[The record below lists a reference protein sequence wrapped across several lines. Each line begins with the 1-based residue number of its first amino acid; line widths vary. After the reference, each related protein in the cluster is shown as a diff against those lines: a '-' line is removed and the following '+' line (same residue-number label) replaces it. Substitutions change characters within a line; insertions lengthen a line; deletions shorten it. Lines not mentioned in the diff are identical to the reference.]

1 MEKHIGEKE
10 MIVRKTSLFPA
21 CREAVF
27 EKLQRLDTLQFIAA
41 PYASFV
47 PVSESTDRV
56 WQVGSTS
63 SYRFKL
69 FGVIPFGTHTICI
82 ERFDIDV
89 IQSREHN
96 EHVPVWD
103 HRITLRDADGQTEY
117 TDEVNI
123 KAGWETPFIW
133 IWAKMFYS
141 HRQRKWIKLLKQRE
155 RKEE

>member
-1 MEKHIGEKE
+1 

-21 CREAVF
+21 CREVVF
-27 EKLQRLDTLQFIAA
+27 EKLQRLDTLQYVAA

-47 PVSESTDRV
+47 PVNERTDMV

-63 SYRFKL
+63 SYRFRL

-82 ERFDIDV
+82 ARFDIDG

-103 HRITLRDADGQTEY
+103 HKITLRDVGNQTEY
-117 TDEVNI
+117 TDEVDI
-123 KAGWETPFIW
+123 KAGWKTLFIW
-133 IWAKMFYS
+133 IWAEAFYG
-141 HRQRKWIKLLKQRE
+141 HRQRKWIKLLKAL
-155 RKEE
+155 